1 MGIPEK
7 AAKETK
13 SAGPLVW
20 IYSRSRCDCSENLS
34 GHMQRLLDEAKIRG
48 YAVVGISQDLCA
60 SRKEYRP
67 GLRRMLQ
74 AIRDGKVN
82 AVFVQDIG
90 RISNR
95 NSVLMRVVATLQD
108 CGVVLITMDSDM
120 RYELSMRGLE
130 KKILD
135 RSVRRNVPVPWD

>member
-1 MGIPEK
+1 
-7 AAKETK
+7 
-13 SAGPLVW
+13 
-20 IYSRSRCDCSENLS
+20 
-34 GHMQRLLDEAKIRG
+34 
-48 YAVVGISQDLCA
+48 
-60 SRKEYRP
+60 
-67 GLRRMLQ
+67 MLQ

-135 RSVRRNVPVPWD
+135 RSVRRNVPVPWE

>member
-1 MGIPEK
+1 
-7 AAKETK
+7 
-13 SAGPLVW
+13 
-20 IYSRSRCDCSENLS
+20 
-34 GHMQRLLDEAKIRG
+34 
-48 YAVVGISQDLCA
+48 
-60 SRKEYRP
+60 
-67 GLRRMLQ
+67 MLQ